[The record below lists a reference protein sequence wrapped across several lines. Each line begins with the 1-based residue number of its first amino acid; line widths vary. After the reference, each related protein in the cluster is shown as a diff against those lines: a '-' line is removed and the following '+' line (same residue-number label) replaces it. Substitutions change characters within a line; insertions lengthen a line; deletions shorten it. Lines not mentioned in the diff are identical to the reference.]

1 MHMGS
6 PASIGRVS
14 RRWRGS
20 RAHHGRQPALSKCA
34 RCQDKGSSQLACRY
48 AYEAHG
54 PDTPAKLKQGHCR
67 DGKGVAGAASTLNC
81 AFAQASRLSQPPHL
95 CCTQP
100 THKHAWTCDATAFWH
115 MLAVARRVMAMRT
128 SLAASGALSCPP
140 TSALYSRPAP
150 QAACCCAHA
159 SVAVLST
166 SPASSQS
173 TGTSSSFSR
182 LRSCSGV
189 GAHLTFSTRTTRSR
203 QLAATASS
211 EGATAQLPELLYGQ
225 VRHAARPCPSLSKF
239 LQANRLVSGSR
250 GGSAQS
256 HPDAPMTLVSLPSHA
271 TGH

>member
-1 MHMGS
+1 MANTGVSSDWPAWAGNACMHMGS

-100 THKHAWTCDATAFWH
+100 TQARVDVRCNSFLAHAGRGS
-115 MLAVARRVMAMRT
+115 ARDGYAH
-128 SLAASGALSCPP
+128 LSCGQWRAKLP
-140 TSALYSRPAP
+140 THQCVTRQTCTTGSMLLCPCFCSRA
-150 QAACCCAHA
+150 QH
-159 SVAVLST
+159 LSCFQ
-166 SPASSQS
+166 PINWHQQ
-173 TGTSSSFSR
+173 
-182 LRSCSGV
+182 
-189 GAHLTFSTRTTRSR
+189 
-203 QLAATASS
+203 QL
-211 EGATAQLPELLYGQ
+211 
-225 VRHAARPCPSLSKF
+225 F
-239 LQANRLVSGSR
+239 
-250 GGSAQS
+250 
-256 HPDAPMTLVSLPSHA
+256 
-271 TGH
+271 